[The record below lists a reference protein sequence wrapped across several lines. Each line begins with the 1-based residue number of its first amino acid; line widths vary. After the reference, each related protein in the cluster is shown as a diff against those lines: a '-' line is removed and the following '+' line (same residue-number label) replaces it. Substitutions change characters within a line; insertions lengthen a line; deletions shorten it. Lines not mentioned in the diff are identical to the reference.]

1 MLLGFRPAE
10 ALLPQHHQID
20 EAFMRTYGRT
30 HDTAGN
36 PTGWV
41 VIETDDQG
49 HNDYVWAV
57 TVAQTILLNLGESP
71 VYGNYGIPAQQT
83 IMSQVYPD
91 YYITQIQQQ
100 YAQYFASLTIQK
112 LDATYPSYKINIMT
126 NQGTVLQFTTQS
138 GVAY

>member
-1 MLLGFRPAE
+1 
-10 ALLPQHHQID
+10 
-20 EAFMRTYGRT
+20 MRTYGRT
-30 HDTAGN
+30 HDSAGN

-49 HNDYVWAV
+49 HSDYVWAT

-71 VYGNYGIPAQQT
+71 IYGNYGMPAHQT

-100 YAQYFASLTIQK
+100 YSQYFASLSIQRVE
-112 LDATYPSYKINIMT
+112 ATYPSYKINIMT
-126 NQGTVLQFTTQS
+126 HQGTVLQAT
-138 GVAY
+138 VAY